1 MPDGAY
7 ILTNFL
13 TAGQTTIII
22 TERSVPYICVGMLP
36 TNLLFFRSATET
48 RPMNQFRKLYKI
60 EDKHAVQPRSH
71 DLSSSCSGAPLF
83 PPPTPSWKWREESP
97 REAVEFCPQKPIFTM
112 LWPSENKNV
121 YLITVSISSRLTRR
135 ALQFMSWDG
144 GDGDSSGGGDRAT
157 STNAKCLSLSWR
169 QVTILIH
176 LPWKANG
183 ISRRAGGGGQTKG
196 RRERN
201 LLLLTDTPSPSPSF

>member
-36 TNLLFFRSATET
+36 TDLLLT

-83 PPPTPSWKWREESP
+83 PPPTPS
-97 REAVEFCPQKPIFTM
+97 
-112 LWPSENKNV
+112 
-121 YLITVSISSRLTRR
+121 
-135 ALQFMSWDG
+135 
-144 GDGDSSGGGDRAT
+144 
-157 STNAKCLSLSWR
+157 
-169 QVTILIH
+169 
-176 LPWKANG
+176 
-183 ISRRAGGGGQTKG
+183 
-196 RRERN
+196 
-201 LLLLTDTPSPSPSF
+201 